1 MKKRKKKKLIIT
13 QAMYDFVK
21 SERDRYEEDYLES
34 DRQLRIC
41 KEDFEKISKSLIEL
55 KQSNLEDKVGLLEK
69 IVALY
74 EKKQTHKEVYVAPTY
89 NNGVTSSTSSTI
101 TQI

>member
-41 KEDFEKISKSLIEL
+41 KEDFEKISKDLIEL

-74 EKKQTHKEVYVAPTY
+74 EKTQTHKEVYVSPTY
-89 NNGVTSSTSSTI
+89 HNGITTGTSSTI
-101 TQI
+101 TT

>member
-41 KEDFEKISKSLIEL
+41 KEDFEKISKDLIEL

-74 EKKQTHKEVYVAPTY
+74 EKTQTHKEVYVAPTY
-89 NNGVTSSTSSTI
+89 HNGITTGTSSTI